1 MTRRGQ
7 AAMEFLMTYGW
18 AILVVLA
25 SVGALAYFGVLTPDT
40 LLPER
45 TVFSAPIQNNA
56 NAVAN
61 HEEGHVEVSFTN
73 NVGDS
78 IELTGDANITT
89 DEGTCESANNI
100 TVLDESRTEINTQ
113 DDGSPA
119 SIGNG
124 DVFLI
129 QWDCGGNSPSESG
142 ERLNAEAEFDYENTR
157 ASQVRTHQ
165 GEIQARWG

>member
-45 TVFSAPIQNNA
+45 TVFPAPIQNNA
-56 NAVAN
+56 NAVAD
-61 HEEGHVEVSFTN
+61 HEDGNVEVSFTN

-78 IELTGDANITT
+78 IELTGNATIST
-89 DEGTCESANNI
+89 DEGTCESTDSI
-100 TVLDESRTEINTQ
+100 TLLDEDRNEINTQ
-113 DDGSPA
+113 ADGSPA

-129 QWDCGGNSPSESG
+129 QWDCGGNSPSEGG
-142 ERLNAEAEFDYENTR
+142 ERLNAEASFDYENTR
-157 ASQVRTHQ
+157 ASQIRTHQ

>member
-89 DEGTCESANNI
+89 DEDTCESANNI
-100 TVLDESRTEINTQ
+100 TVLNENRNEIDT
-113 DDGSPA
+113 GSNA
-119 SIGNG
+119 TSIGNG

-129 QWDCGGNSPSESG
+129 QWDCGGNAPSESG